1 MVQQS
6 ADFNESRFSRKPNAG
21 KSTFFNAVT
30 SAVAQIG
37 DYPFTTIDKNV
48 GIAHVRK
55 PCPSKELGL
64 IPNPNNSLS
73 EDGIRYIPIEVIDVA
88 GLVPGAHEGKGM
100 GNKFLDDLRQAD
112 VLIHVVDSSGKTDL
126 EGNSVELADPLE
138 EISFLENELHHWI
151 ANIIIR
157 NWSRSARA
165 VEAGE
170 KIENFLSERLAG
182 LKISRE
188 AVILSLRKSA
198 ISKPIM
204 KWDIDDALILARTIQ
219 QVSKPIVIA
228 ANKADVASEQNK
240 KNLERASAIL
250 TSSDFEL
257 ALKNASKA
265 NLIEYSPGSSKFS
278 SGSSNLKDNQ
288 FNALKLISD
297 FLEEHG
303 STGVQE
309 CLERAVLDKLDLI
322 AIYPVEDETHFTDGQ
337 QRVLPDAF
345 LLPRGSTALDLA
357 YKVHTDIGDSFIRA
371 IDCNS
376 KRVIGRDHELSDGD
390 IIKIV
395 AGS

>member
-1 MVQQS
+1 MKVGLVG
-6 ADFNESRFSRKPNAG
+6 KPNAG

-37 DYPFTTIDKNV
+37 DYPFTTINKNV

-100 GNKFLDDLRQAD
+100 GNQFLDDLRQAD

-126 EGNSVELADPLE
+126 EGNSVEMADPLE
-138 EISFLENELHHWI
+138 EISFLEDELHHWI

-170 KIENFLSERLAG
+170 KIENFLSERLTG

-188 AVILSLRKSA
+188 AVILSLRKAA

-204 KWDIDDALILARTIQ
+204 KWDIDDALILAKTIQ

-228 ANKADVASEQNK
+228 ANKADVASKQNK
-240 KNLERASAIL
+240 KNLARVSAIL

-265 NLIEYSPGSSKFS
+265 NLIEYRSGSSKFTRD
-278 SGSSNLKDNQ
+278 GNKLKENQ
-288 FNALKLISD
+288 INALNLISD
-297 FLEEHG
+297 FLKENG
-303 STGVQE
+303 STGVQK
-309 CLERAVLDKLDLI
+309 CLEKAVLDKLDLI

-337 QRVLPDAF
+337 QRILPDAF

>member
-1 MVQQS
+1 MKVGLVG
-6 ADFNESRFSRKPNAG
+6 KPNAG

-64 IPNPNNSLS
+64 IPNPNNSFS

-126 EGNSVELADPLE
+126 EGNSAELADPLE

-151 ANIIIR
+151 ANIINR

-204 KWDIDDALILARTIQ
+204 KWDINDALILAKTIQ

-265 NLIEYSPGSSKFS
+265 NLIEYTPGSPKFS
-278 SGSSNLKDNQ
+278 IDSSTLKDNQ
-288 FNALKLISD
+288 INALKLITD
-297 FLEEHG
+297 FLEDNG

-309 CLERAVLDKLDLI
+309 CLEKAVLDKLDLI

>member
-1 MVQQS
+1 MKVGLVG
-6 ADFNESRFSRKPNAG
+6 KPNAG

-64 IPNPNNSLS
+64 VPNPNNSLS

-288 FNALKLISD
+288 INALKLISD
-297 FLEEHG
+297 FLEENG

-309 CLERAVLDKLDLI
+309 CLEKAVLDKLDLI

>member
-1 MVQQS
+1 MKVGLVG
-6 ADFNESRFSRKPNAG
+6 KPNAG

-138 EISFLENELHHWI
+138 EISFLEKELHHWI

-170 KIENFLSERLAG
+170 KIENFLSERLAS

-228 ANKADVASEQNK
+228 AYKADVASEQNK
-240 KNLERASAIL
+240 KNLKRASAIL

-288 FNALKLISD
+288 INALKLISD
-297 FLEEHG
+297 FLDENG

-309 CLERAVLDKLDLI
+309 CLEKAVLDKLDLI

-337 QRVLPDAF
+337 QRILPDAF

>member
-1 MVQQS
+1 MKVGLVG
-6 ADFNESRFSRKPNAG
+6 KPNAG

-64 IPNPNNSLS
+64 VPNPNNSLS

-204 KWDIDDALILARTIQ
+204 KWNIDDALILARTIQ

-265 NLIEYSPGSSKFS
+265 KLIEYTPGSPKFS
-278 SGSSNLKDNQ
+278 IDSSTLKDNQ
-288 FNALKLISD
+288 INALKLITD
-297 FLEEHG
+297 FLEDNG

-309 CLERAVLDKLDLI
+309 CLEKAVLDKLDLI

>member
-1 MVQQS
+1 MKVGLVG
-6 ADFNESRFSRKPNAG
+6 KPNAG

-126 EGNSVELADPLE
+126 EGNSAELADPLE

-288 FNALKLISD
+288 INALKLISD
-297 FLEEHG
+297 FLEENG

-309 CLERAVLDKLDLI
+309 CLEKAVLDKLDLI

-337 QRVLPDAF
+337 QRVLPDTF

>member
-1 MVQQS
+1 MKVGLVG
-6 ADFNESRFSRKPNAG
+6 KPNAG

-48 GIAHVRK
+48 GIAYVRK

-265 NLIEYSPGSSKFS
+265 NLIDYSPGSSKFS
-278 SGSSNLKDNQ
+278 SDSSNLKDNQ
-288 FNALKLISD
+288 INALEIISD
-297 FLEEHG
+297 FLEENG

-309 CLERAVLDKLDLI
+309 CLEKAVLDKLDLI

-337 QRVLPDAF
+337 QRILPDAF